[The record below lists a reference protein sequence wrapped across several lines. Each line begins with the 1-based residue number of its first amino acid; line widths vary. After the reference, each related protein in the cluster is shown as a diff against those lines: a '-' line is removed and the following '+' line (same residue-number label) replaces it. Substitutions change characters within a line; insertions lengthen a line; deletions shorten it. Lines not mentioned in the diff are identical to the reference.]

1 MSHLRIAA
9 PWRNLATVL
18 GFVLAA
24 LTVTGCPKSY
34 PDCDD
39 DSTCKKHNE
48 VCVDGR
54 CHQCRDNSQC
64 SAIDACQT
72 CQGNACV
79 RRPGCCKSDL
89 DCPNGKCW
97 KQGDGETGQCG
108 GVCQTNS
115 DCPSGLK
122 CAGGQCV
129 PDVACTDDSF
139 CPNGQK
145 CQGGKCV
152 AGCEVQIVLFDFNE
166 YTIRLDQEGMV
177 SSNAQCLKSSGNTV
191 SVEGHC
197 DERGADEYNLALGQR
212 RAASVARQYK
222 TLGVSEGQI
231 KSVISFGEEKPVC
244 SESSEDCWRRNRR
257 AETVQ
262 K

>member
-1 MSHLRIAA
+1 MRSPAMNCTPLFALTMAEAMTTSHRPTVSRPFRRREELMSHLRIAA
-9 PWRNLATVL
+9 PWRNLAAVL

-24 LTVTGCPKSY
+24 LTVSGCPKSY

-108 GVCQTNS
+108 GVCQTSAAALESCLRLPIEATIAVKIN
-115 DCPSGLK
+115 
-122 CAGGQCV
+122 GGTSARSSWTKIE
-129 PDVACTDDSF
+129 P
-139 CPNGQK
+139 
-145 CQGGKCV
+145 
-152 AGCEVQIVLFDFNE
+152 
-166 YTIRLDQEGMV
+166 MV
-177 SSNAQCLKSSGNTV
+177 DRASASQFGSP
-191 SVEGHC
+191 
-197 DERGADEYNLALGQR
+197 
-212 RAASVARQYK
+212 AASGPRLRATRPRRRPTAMAAR
-222 TLGVSEGQI
+222 TW
-231 KSVISFGEEKPVC
+231 KPN
-244 SESSEDCWRRNRR
+244 EL
-257 AETVQ
+257 
-262 K
+262 